1 MATRPAREGSPRQP
15 RLQQLSPERSPQTQP
30 SSSAELSRSQPS
42 DSSASAASDCEMGFL
57 APYSD
62 SLPLQ
67 ADATDMLKLLAAGWK
82 ELSEAEQQKWKA
94 EAEVDKD
101 RYFAEVHT

>member
-1 MATRPAREGSPRQP
+1 
-15 RLQQLSPERSPQTQP
+15 
-30 SSSAELSRSQPS
+30 
-42 DSSASAASDCEMGFL
+42 MGFL